1 MKRSIIVAA
10 VRSIA
15 AGRKK
20 ITARE
25 LVDAARDPESPL
37 HSQFEWDD
45 SKAGEQYRIWQA
57 RRILATIQVFDVR
70 TESARPAFISLAS
83 DRLKPEGG
91 YRWMQDVLSSKEG
104 RQEAIET
111 ALADLKALKFR
122 YEHIRELAS
131 VWTEV
136 ARIEKK
142 HLKKAPQKV

>member
-1 MKRSIIVAA
+1 MIHRYVTLPSAPRFTASLRTAGNVPLRSASLPAA
-10 VRSIA
+10 APRRRRPASQ
-15 AGRKK
+15 RKD
-20 ITARE
+20 RH
-25 LVDAARDPESPL
+25 RNPP
-37 HSQFEWDD
+37 H
-45 SKAGEQYRIWQA
+45 
-57 RRILATIQVFDVR
+57 RRQRLATIQVFDVR